1 MFQTMHS
8 DGRSECIVPRSRRG
22 NSFVLCCHTVFGH
35 FLLGGRAI
43 WTSLCWDVFNS
54 AYGWPQ
60 RLITSEL
67 DSYFVTKKMALD
79 CMILFDLDFYF
90 FNQYITGL
98 VGKKGLQMHHAS
110 RWTLMPLR
118 PRLIVFP
125 TCVHTLTARFPQF
138 RPLCLCA
145 RM

>member
-1 MFQTMHS
+1 MDDGPNESSRRGSRTMHA
-8 DGRSECIVPRSRRG
+8 DGRSACIVPRSQRG
-22 NSFVLCCHTVFGH
+22 NSSGPAPIRPWLSY
-35 FLLGGRAI
+35 LAI
-43 WTSLCWDVFNS
+43 SCWADEPVWGCYQFCLWVVS
-54 AYGWPQ
+54 A
-60 RLITSEL
+60 ITSEL

-110 RWTLMPLR
+110 RWTLIPLR

-125 TCVHTLTARFPQF
+125 TCVHTS
-138 RPLCLCA
+138 
-145 RM
+145 